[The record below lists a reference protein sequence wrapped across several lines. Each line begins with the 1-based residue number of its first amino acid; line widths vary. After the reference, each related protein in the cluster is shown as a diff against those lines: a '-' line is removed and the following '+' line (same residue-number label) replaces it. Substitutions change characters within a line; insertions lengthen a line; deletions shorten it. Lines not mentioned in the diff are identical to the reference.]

1 VSFLEEAFLTAKIQ
15 ISVGAI
21 TFSGEGTEDWLEKQL
36 DKLLSSAPQLAAIHP
51 ANEVEDAPR
60 GNGAA
65 DGEVGTLATFL
76 QKSSNKSQV
85 GRFLATSAW
94 LHRKGKRRLR
104 TSDVTKALSE
114 ANQGRLS
121 NAADCLLQNV
131 GKGHCEREGKDFY
144 VTPEGLTALQ

>member
-1 VSFLEEAFLTAKIQ
+1 LTAKIQ

-21 TFSGEGTEDWLEKQL
+21 TFSGEGTEEWLEKQL

-51 ANEVEDAPR
+51 PNEEQAVKV
-60 GNGAA
+60 NGA
-65 DGEVGTLATFL
+65 DSGEAGTLASLL

-85 GRFLATSAW
+85 GRFLATAAW
-94 LHRKGKRRLR
+94 LHKKGKRRLR
-104 TSDVTKALSE
+104 TSDVTKALSD

-144 VTPEGLTALQ
+144 VTPEGFTALQ